1 MREGYVNEL
10 DENESEDNEDTKWG
24 LEDNFNIN
32 AFEDF
37 IIDDDSRTEH
47 YVISFNSKFN
57 LLFLVTLAMFKK
69 KNGKKNQIFDLL
81 SG

>member
-69 KNGKKNQIFDLL
+69 KNGKKN
-81 SG
+81 